1 MSKKSFTPLEVSS
14 LKRRR
19 PKLLTGFTLLE
30 LMLVVVIV
38 GIIATFAIPGYLG
51 VRQRAEGRQAS
62 TQLRLIQTA
71 EKVIFFEEN
80 AYTAC
85 AGFAACNVALNL
97 DLPNDGW
104 AYRVVCT
111 GGCGNNFTATAI
123 QGACTYTMQRNTVDP
138 AAAGCVF
145 IP

>member
-1 MSKKSFTPLEVSS
+1 MSKKS
-14 LKRRR
+14 
-19 PKLLTGFTLLE
+19 FTLLE

-71 EKVIFFEEN
+71 EKVIFLEEE
-80 AYTAC
+80 AYMAC
-85 AGFAACNVALNL
+85 AGFAACNVALDL

-104 AYRVVCT
+104 AYNVVLI
-111 GGCGNNFTATAI
+111 GGPNFTATAA
-123 QGACTYTMQRNTVDP
+123 QGGCTYTMNRNSVDP

>member
-1 MSKKSFTPLEVSS
+1 MSKKS
-14 LKRRR
+14 
-19 PKLLTGFTLLE
+19 FTLLE

-51 VRQRAEGRQAS
+51 VRQRAEQRQAS

-71 EKVIFFEEN
+71 EKVIFLEQN
-80 AYTAC
+80 AYRAC
-85 AGFAACNVALNL
+85 TFPLPAAPAAFNCNVRLNL

-104 AYRVVCT
+104 NYRVT
-111 GGCGNNFTATAI
+111 NIAGPDFIATAV
-123 QGACTYTMQRNTVDP
+123 GPGTCSYGMSRNTADP
-138 AAAGCVF
+138 TPLGVCVF

>member
-1 MSKKSFTPLEVSS
+1 MSRKS
-14 LKRRR
+14 
-19 PKLLTGFTLLE
+19 FTLLE

-51 VRQRAEGRQAS
+51 VRQRAEQRQAS

-71 EKVIFFEEN
+71 EKVIFLEN
-80 AYTAC
+80 DAYSFC
-85 AGFAACNVALNL
+85 AGFVACNAALDL

-104 AYRVVCT
+104 TYNVTLIAGPDFIAT
-111 GGCGNNFTATAI
+111 ANNGAGCGYAM
-123 QGACTYTMQRNTVDP
+123 GRNTVDP
-138 AAAGCVF
+138 LAVGACVF